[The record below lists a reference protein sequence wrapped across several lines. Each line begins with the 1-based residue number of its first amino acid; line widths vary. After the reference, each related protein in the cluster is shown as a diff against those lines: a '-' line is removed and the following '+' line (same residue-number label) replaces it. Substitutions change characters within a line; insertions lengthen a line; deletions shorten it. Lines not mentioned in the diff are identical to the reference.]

1 MQLGKRIEDIRV
13 FRKMKQKDLARGAG
27 ISTTYLSDIENDR
40 TLPSVR
46 TLTKIAQVLEIDD
59 YNILLQGF
67 YVNSEQRQPK

>member
-1 MQLGKRIEDIRV
+1 MQLGKRIKDIGV